1 MNILRRYIYI
11 YTYTRGARVANYN
24 SKPSIHEF
32 AARLVSRARLHAEK
46 KGGEIKRI
54 RDSGKRDE
62 S

>member
-1 MNILRRYIYI
+1 M
-11 YTYTRGARVANYN
+11 ANYN